1 MDDTLLLVRSH
12 VVSMQRQLADNPT
25 AEEVAAMNA
34 DMQALTRIMQ
44 RLITMAQRETAGGVP
59 AAAGVPTPTTPAM
72 GAMPGMNMG
81 EAAATPGAPVTAPGS
96 TAPIPT
102 QSDME
107 AKLQAVSALMLE
119 ARQQMQTMMADGAT
133 EAEISAMR
141 AKLEELRYRMR
152 ELMAEMQA
160 AAGPAPATLDSPIAG
175 AASAAAA
182 SGGMGDMMQG
192 MSGMM
197 ENMSS
202 MMNSMM
208 GGMMGGSGSNSMA
221 GMPSTSPA
229 AGVTPAPNM
238 GATSTDASALVRSAE
253 AGGVTVTVLPL
264 NLEATNAT
272 TLDFNVTVDTHTAAL
287 DQNLAVVSML
297 QPPMGGELASIQW
310 NGPTGGHH
318 VEGILSFPRTDTM
331 GMAIM
336 GPGTLT
342 LILRNY
348 AGVAERTFAWD
359 LGQ

>member
-1 MDDTLLLVRSH
+1 
-12 VVSMQRQLADNPT
+12 
-25 AEEVAAMNA
+25 
-34 DMQALTRIMQ
+34 
-44 RLITMAQRETAGGVP
+44 
-59 AAAGVPTPTTPAM
+59 M
-72 GAMPGMNMG
+72 GAMPGMNTSG
-81 EAAATPGAPVTAPGS
+81 VAATPVAPATAPGS
-96 TAPIPT
+96 TAPVPT
-102 QSDME
+102 QPDVE

-133 EAEISAMR
+133 DAEIGAMR

-182 SGGMGDMMQG
+182 GSGMGDMMQG

-202 MMNSMM
+202 MMDSMM
-208 GGMMGGSGSNSMA
+208 GGMMGGSGSNSMS

-229 AGVTPAPNM
+229 AGAAPAPSM

-264 NLEATNAT
+264 NLGATNAT
-272 TLDFNVTVDTHTAAL
+272 TLDFSVTVDTHTAAL
-287 DQNLAVVSML
+287 DQNLATVSVL
-297 QPPMGGELASIQW
+297 QPPMGGELVSIQW

-318 VEGILSFPRTDTM
+318 VEGTLSFPRTDTM

-342 LILRNY
+342 LVLRNY